1 MGIVETAMTIAQS
14 AKLTDSTTKIFV
26 LDATN
31 HQDLVDQFV
40 NYIYEIEKDPGLE
53 YSVFLTGTL
62 RSAKNL

>member
-1 MGIVETAMTIAQS
+1 MTIAQS

-40 NYIYEIEKDPGLE
+40 NYIYEIERDPSLE

-62 RSAKNL
+62 R